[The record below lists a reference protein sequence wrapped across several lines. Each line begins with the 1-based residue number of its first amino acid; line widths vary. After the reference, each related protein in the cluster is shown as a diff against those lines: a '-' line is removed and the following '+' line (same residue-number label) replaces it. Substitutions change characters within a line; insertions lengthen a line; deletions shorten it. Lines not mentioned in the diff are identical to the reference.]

1 MNVRVLY
8 SGSIYDRNGLAK
20 IVRTF
25 ADHANILK
33 EESGHDIFVTDSKI
47 VETKNVS
54 TPNRSFIA
62 FLKEQLHKHL
72 NPKILNK
79 YSQSYLG
86 TKRHVEKRFWESR
99 KTFINQYNALN
110 YEDDAFI
117 FHDIFTCWAYVN
129 SCLNKHQTV
138 RKFILVIHSNG
149 EVFKMLLIR
158 FPILKGKV
166 YQHEMNA
173 RAELCLKYASF
184 IIFVSNVSAQTFK
197 KNHPEFA
204 NKVRV
209 IWNGIP
215 SNVICSE
222 PIFDGKVRM
231 ITVGTV
237 CSRKNQIAIIK
248 SLKRIR
254 NSIDAS
260 LTVVGGGTAL
270 NDCKQCAKSLNVEQW
285 VNFLGPCDDVS
296 GQLTKCNLFV
306 MSSLDEGLPISAIE
320 AMKAKLPLIL
330 TDVGGCRELINGNG
344 FLIKPELNE
353 LSNAI
358 IEFGKDVERQKEMSK
373 VSYQLFQQKFTLE
386 KMLESYGKLIKE
398 LLV

>member
-1 MNVRVLY
+1 M
-8 SGSIYDRNGLAK
+8 
-20 IVRTF
+20 
-25 ADHANILK
+25 
-33 EESGHDIFVTDSKI
+33 
-47 VETKNVS
+47 
-54 TPNRSFIA
+54 
-62 FLKEQLHKHL
+62 
-72 NPKILNK
+72 
-79 YSQSYLG
+79 
-86 TKRHVEKRFWESR
+86 
-99 KTFINQYNALN
+99 
-110 YEDDAFI
+110 
-117 FHDIFTCWAYVN
+117 
-129 SCLNKHQTV
+129 
-138 RKFILVIHSNG
+138 
-149 EVFKMLLIR
+149 FK
-158 FPILKGKV
+158 
-166 YQHEMNA
+166 
-173 RAELCLKYASF
+173 
-184 IIFVSNVSAQTFK
+184 
-197 KNHPEFA
+197 
-204 NKVRV
+204 
-209 IWNGIP
+209 
-215 SNVICSE
+215 
-222 PIFDGKVRM
+222 
-231 ITVGTV
+231 
-237 CSRKNQIAIIK
+237 KNQIAIIK